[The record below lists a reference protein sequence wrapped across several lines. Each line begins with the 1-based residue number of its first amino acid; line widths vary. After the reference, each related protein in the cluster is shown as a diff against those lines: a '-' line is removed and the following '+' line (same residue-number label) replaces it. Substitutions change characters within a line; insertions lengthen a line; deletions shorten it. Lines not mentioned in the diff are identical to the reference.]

1 MSKSEQMEKYK
12 KLMSKLSDRQLQK
25 EIKSYRK
32 HLQRNAQYNQ
42 WTNLNPDDMNNADC
56 LLVLREMLKERGL
69 EEEKW
74 TN

>member
-1 MSKSEQMEKYK
+1 MEKYK

-32 HLQRNAQYNQ
+32 HLQRNAQYYQ